1 MNRAGLLNRLARPF
15 VVVVERHY
23 PDPIIFLII
32 LTGVAFV
39 MALGLTETTLT
50 EAAWAWGG
58 NLSSLLAFTTQMCLI
73 LVTGHALAHTDA
85 SQRILKSIA
94 QLPRNEAQ
102 AYAVATLTSGISSL
116 IAWGLGMV
124 AGALMAREL
133 AKVGEDR
140 GWRLHYPLL
149 VASAFCGNLVW
160 HMGYSGSAPLFVA
173 TDGHA
178 MQDLVGIIPVTETVL
193 TPWNISAALVTLTT
207 VALIC
212 PLMRPA
218 TNDAVVVGRDGLG
231 NTTETESTPNSKGLG
246 DTLNN
251 ARAFSLLLSL
261 GVLSYIALWFGR
273 EGFSLNLDV
282 VIWTFLGLGL
292 LLARSPVHYAKLFG
306 NACQTIGPILLQ
318 FPFYAAIMG
327 LLADSGLADVIS
339 AWFAS
344 VATEYTLPFW
354 GFLAGGLINMFV
366 PSGGGQWAIQG
377 PVFLQAA
384 AELGTDPA
392 LIVMSIAYGDQWTNL
407 IQPFWAIPMLVIAGL
422 SVRDI
427 MGFSFVL
434 FLISFVIFTATI
446 LLVPLFF

>member
-1 MNRAGLLNRLARPF
+1 
-15 VVVVERHY
+15 
-23 PDPIIFLII
+23 
-32 LTGVAFV
+32 
-39 MALGLTETTLT
+39 
-50 EAAWAWGG
+50 
-58 NLSSLLAFTTQMCLI
+58 
-73 LVTGHALAHTDA
+73 
-85 SQRILKSIA
+85 
-94 QLPRNEAQ
+94 
-102 AYAVATLTSGISSL
+102 
-116 IAWGLGMV
+116 
-124 AGALMAREL
+124 
-133 AKVGEDR
+133 
-140 GWRLHYPLL
+140 
-149 VASAFCGNLVW
+149 
-160 HMGYSGSAPLFVA
+160 MGYSGSAPLFVA

-178 MQDLVGIIPVTETVL
+178 MQDLVGIIPVTETIL
-193 TPWNISAALVTLTT
+193 TPWNMSAAIITLVT
-207 VALIC
+207 VAVIC

-218 TNDAVVVGRDGLG
+218 TNDAVVVGRSVLG
-231 NTTETESTPNSKGLG
+231 ESTPAESPPGSNGLG

-251 ARAFSLLLSL
+251 ARVFSLLLSL
-261 GVLSYIALWFGR
+261 GVLSYIAMWFAR

-306 NACQTIGPILLQ
+306 NACQAIGPILLQ

-327 LLADSGLADVIS
+327 LLADSGLAGVIS
-339 AWFAS
+339 AWFAD

-354 GFLAGGLINMFV
+354 GFLSGGLINMFV

-434 FLISFVIFTATI
+434 FMVSFVIFAATI
-446 LLVPLFF
+446 LLVPLLF